1 MTTMRTALER
11 AFAGMMNAATPGAS
25 GQSYS
30 PAAAAGLAPSPT
42 IESWDAARFLPD
54 VLVQTHEGARVRF
67 YEDLIRG
74 RLALI
79 NFMFTTCMNQCP
91 LATANLMKVQEAL
104 GERVGRD
111 VVMLSVTVD
120 SYTDTPAVL
129 KRYSHRY
136 GTRPGWY
143 FVTGRQQDLDLIRRR
158 LGVLDAAVDK
168 TQHTGILIYGNE
180 ATGQWAATPAQA
192 RPTTIVR
199 SVMRLARSQ

>member
-1 MTTMRTALER
+1 MTIRTAIER
-11 AFAGMMNAATPGAS
+11 TLSSVIHAATTSAADDA
-25 GQSYS
+25 YA
-30 PAAAAGLAPSPT
+30 PAASAGISTSPK
-42 IESWDAARFLPD
+42 IGVWDPAQYFPD
-54 VLVQTHEGARVRF
+54 VLVQTHAGARVRF
-67 YEDLIRG
+67 YTDLIRG

-79 NFMFTTCMNQCP
+79 NFMFTTCTNQCP

-104 GERVGRD
+104 GDRVGRD
-111 VVMLSVTVD
+111 IVMVSVTVD
-120 SYTDTPAVL
+120 AYTDTPAVL
-129 KRYSHRY
+129 NRYSRRY

-168 TQHTGILIYGNE
+168 TQHTGILVFGND

-199 SVMRLARSQ
+199 SVMRLATD

>member
-11 AFAGMMNAATPGAS
+11 AFAGIMSTATPGAS

-30 PAAAAGLAPSPT
+30 LAAAAGLARSPT
-42 IESWDAARFLPD
+42 TGSWDAARFLPD

-79 NFMFTTCMNQCP
+79 NFMFTTCTNQCP
-91 LATANLMKVQEAL
+91 LATANLMKVQDAL
-104 GERVGRD
+104 GDRVGHD
-111 VVMLSVTVD
+111 IVMVSVTVD

-129 KRYSHRY
+129 NRYSQRY

>member
-11 AFAGMMNAATPGAS
+11 AFAGIMRAATTGSAYE
-25 GQSYS
+25 SYS

-42 IESWDAARFLPD
+42 IASWDAARFLPD

-74 RLALI
+74 RFALI
-79 NFMFTTCMNQCP
+79 NFMFTTCTNQCP

-111 VVMLSVTVD
+111 IVMVSVTVD
-120 SYTDTPAVL
+120 SHTDTPAVL
-129 KRYSHRY
+129 KRYSRRY
-136 GTRPGWY
+136 GIRPGWY
-143 FVTGRQQDLDLIRRR
+143 FVTGRQRDLDLIRRR

-168 TQHTGILIYGNE
+168 TQHTGLLVLGNE

-192 RPTTIVR
+192 RPNTIVR
-199 SVMRLARSQ
+199 SVMRLASS

>member
-1 MTTMRTALER
+1 MTIRTAIER
-11 AFAGMMNAATPGAS
+11 TLSSVISAATRSAS
-25 GQSYS
+25 DDAHS
-30 PAAAAGLAPSPT
+30 PAASAGISTSPK
-42 IESWDAARFLPD
+42 IGGWDPAEYFPD

-67 YEDLIRG
+67 YTDLIRG

-79 NFMFTTCMNQCP
+79 NFMFTTCTNQCP

-104 GERVGRD
+104 GDRVGRD
-111 VVMLSVTVD
+111 IVMVSVTVD
-120 SYTDTPAVL
+120 AYTDTPAVL
-129 KRYSHRY
+129 DRYSRRY

-158 LGVLDAAVDK
+158 LGVFDAAVDK
-168 TQHTGILIYGNE
+168 TQHTGILVFGNE

-199 SVMRLARSQ
+199 SVMRLANR